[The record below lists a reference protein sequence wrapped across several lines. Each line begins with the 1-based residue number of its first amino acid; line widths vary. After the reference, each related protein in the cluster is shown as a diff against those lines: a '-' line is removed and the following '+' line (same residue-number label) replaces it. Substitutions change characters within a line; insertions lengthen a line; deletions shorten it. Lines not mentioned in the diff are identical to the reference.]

1 MRCASIGIDIAFR
14 ETVLARVMSDDAA
27 IAAERI
33 EILAEQA
40 RSAARADE
48 HERARELVRRS
59 RRIAQRH
66 RLSLPQSFE
75 RFVCD
80 DCDAY
85 LLPGRNARVR
95 TQDGHVVVTC
105 ECGTQARYPYE

>member
-1 MRCASIGIDIAFR
+1 
-14 ETVLARVMSDDAA
+14 MSDDAA

-40 RSAARADE
+40 RSAADADE
-48 HERARELVRRS
+48 HDRAREFVRQS

-66 RLSLPQSFE
+66 RLSIPRSFE

-85 LLPGRNARVR
+85 LLPGQNARIR

-105 ECGTQARYPYE
+105 GCGSQARYPYD